1 MRHGCTH
8 TGCCR
13 QYPGAIYDW
22 QDTNRSSLRVNIRV
36 NDTDAAGGDGGPP
49 NVQRW
54 NQAMNLA
61 ANAFLTFS
69 QVCPT
74 IVMECTSSSA
84 HVGSCSSAL
93 VGLARLV
100 SEKL

>member
-1 MRHGCTH
+1 MCSVVAHL

-22 QDTNRSSLRVNIRV
+22 QDTDGSSLRVNIRV

-69 QVCPT
+69 QVCPNCFDGVH
-74 IVMECTSSSA
+74 ILFC
-84 HVGSCSSAL
+84 SC
-93 VGLARLV
+93 
-100 SEKL
+100 